1 MSLERLDY
9 ESDRQRAGIRRHLWV
24 WPQLWYVLHSSSCWD
39 LRVAIPHYVPH
50 RGQEQP
56 IDPESTYVMSVYR
69 QHLISAYI
77 PETPAPNISVSTRTC
92 FRRNSCQMVQSI
104 PRALSSS
111 ASRLLMTLKEPTLE
125 SCRVTWL
132 SVHRSSQEGC
142 RQTTSTSS
150 LGVHCL
156 REQSVSHSVSSSVA
170 VTDCNL
176 VTASATASGHTSAFT
191 SVCLFQQGMWHCLQQ
206 TRFRILTRRHSSRAM
221 RPLSSPATTTKGN
234 GA

>member
-1 MSLERLDY
+1 MSLERLGCQ
-9 ESDRQRAGIRRHLWV
+9 SDRQRAGIRRHLRV
-24 WPQLWYVLHSSSCWD
+24 WPKLWYVLHSSSCWD

-56 IDPESTYVMSVYR
+56 VDPESTYVMSVHR

-77 PETPAPNISVSTRTC
+77 LETLVPSISVSTRTC
-92 FRRNSCQMVQSI
+92 LRRNSCQMVQSI

-111 ASRLLMTLKEPTLE
+111 ASRLLKTLKEPTLE

-132 SVHRSSQEGC
+132 SVHRSSREGC
-142 RQTTSTSS
+142 RRTTSTSS

-156 REQSVSHSVSSSVA
+156 REQSVPHSVSSSVA

-176 VTASATASGHTSAFT
+176 VTALATVSGHTSAST
-191 SVCLFQQGMWHCLQQ
+191 SVRLF
-206 TRFRILTRRHSSRAM
+206 
-221 RPLSSPATTTKGN
+221 
-234 GA
+234 